1 MTYRDEAQQHL
12 VAELRKVPQYN
23 EIYIEKD
30 FNGFTRPYF
39 NLHEK
44 LDLLEGIVN
53 KAKSIDV
60 NAALPLYLDDFTD
73 FDNCK
78 PKFQNQYLDLYVF
91 LNKEYPNL
99 DFLQR
104 DLGFQDRLK
113 IKYICIE
120 SFIKDI
126 QFYGLQFLNEVDIVA
141 ENIENAHGI
150 FKKCPN
156 LKKIRG
162 RINSKDK
169 VMGGLHELFAHS
181 FTSVENPDLS
191 NFECYF
197 IGGLETFYGSGISDP
212 GFFKNWVSLIQSEK
226 SFAVCNKIK
235 KLDNIVFPPGIISS
249 IQDFYYCENL
259 EEIIG
264 NWDPI
269 NSNKKGFELPK
280 ASKFLFRECK
290 NLK

>member
-1 MTYRDEAQQHL
+1 MTYRNEAQQHL

-23 EIYIEKD
+23 EIYIEKE

-53 KAKSIDV
+53 KAKTIDV
-60 NAALPLYLDDFTD
+60 NAALPLYIDDFTD

-104 DLGFQDRLK
+104 ELDFQDRLK

-120 SFIKDI
+120 SFIKEI

-150 FKKCPN
+150 FKECPN

-169 VMGGLHELFAHS
+169 VMGGLHELFAYS

-197 IGGLETFYGSGISDP
+197 MGGLETFYGSGISDP
-212 GFFKNWVSLIQSEK
+212 GFL
-226 SFAVCNKIK
+226 KI
-235 KLDNIVFPPGIISS
+235 G
-249 IQDFYYCENL
+249 
-259 EEIIG
+259 
-264 NWDPI
+264 
-269 NSNKKGFELPK
+269 
-280 ASKFLFRECK
+280 
-290 NLK
+290 